1 MTLKTFSGE
10 SYPIGATVEKDGK
23 HGVNFCIFSK
33 EATFIELL
41 LFAGQNDPQPSHTI
55 PLDPKKNRTHYYWH
69 IIVEGLKA
77 GQIYAYR
84 VHGPFDLSKGHRFNP
99 EKVLLDPYAKAIVGS
114 SIYNREAAKQPGDN
128 CSQAL
133 RGVVVDTETYDWE
146 GDWTQRPRLRTPY
159 SKSVIYEMH
168 VGGFTRHPNSGV
180 APEKRGTFAGLI
192 EEEKIAYL
200 KSLGVT
206 AVELLPIHYFDVE
219 DVKPGLQNY
228 WGYSTIGFFAPH
240 SSYSSDRSPVGPVNE
255 FRDMVKALHKAGI
268 EVILD
273 VVFNHTAEGDERG
286 PTLNFRGIDNST
298 YYILEADH
306 SQYKN
311 YAGCGNTFRGN
322 HPIVGRFILD
332 CLHYWV
338 TEMHVDGFRFDLAS
352 ILSRDS
358 SGNPLEDLRGTTPDI
373 LWIIESDPILAG
385 TKLIA
390 EAWDAAGLYD
400 VGRFVELADWFA
412 EWNGPFRDDVR
423 RFIKGDMDMVPRLA
437 SRILGSPDIYHR
449 QDIDINRSINFVTCH
464 DGFTLNDLV
473 SYDEKHNEGNGEDN
487 RDGDNHNN
495 SWNCGV
501 EGEANDPAIEV
512 LRLQQIKNFFTI
524 LFLSQGTPMI
534 LMGDEIRRTQRGNNN
549 VYCQDNELS
558 WFNWDRVEKEYDLW
572 CFVRRLIYFI
582 QGLEL
587 FKQEERLEV
596 ASDNPNHAH
605 ISWHGVKLGQPDW
618 SEYSRCLAF
627 SLRYPEKEEYL
638 HVMLNAYWEPLEFE
652 LPWLD
657 DQNSWYR
664 VLDTSL
670 PLNETFCELDVAV
683 EVTTQNYTANGRS
696 CVVLM
701 AKTRF

>member
-1 MTLKTFSGE
+1 MALKTLPGE
-10 SYPIGATVEKDGK
+10 SYPLGATVEKDGK
-23 HGVNFCIFSK
+23 KGVNFCIFSK
-33 EATFIELL
+33 QATFIELL
-41 LFAGQNDPQPSHTI
+41 LFAEQNDPQPSHTI
-55 PLDPKKNRTHYYWH
+55 PLDPKLNRTHYYWH
-69 IIVEGLKA
+69 IFVEGLEA
-77 GQIYAYR
+77 GQVYAYR
-84 VHGPFDLSKGHRFNP
+84 VHGPHDLSKGHRCNP

-114 SIYNREAAKQPGDN
+114 SIYNREAAKHPGDN
-128 CSQAL
+128 CAQAL
-133 RGVVVDTETYDWE
+133 RSVVVDTETYDWE
-146 GDWTQRPRLRTPY
+146 GDWEEIPRLRTPY

-168 VGGFTRHPNSGV
+168 VGGFTRHPSSGV
-180 APEKRGTFAGLI
+180 PSEKRGTFAGLI
-192 EEEKIAYL
+192 GKEKIAYL
-200 KSLGVT
+200 KSLGIT
-206 AVELLPIHYFDVE
+206 AVELLPVHYFDVE
-219 DVKPGLQNY
+219 DVRPGLTNY

-240 SSYSSDRSPVGPVNE
+240 SSYSSDQSPLGPVNE
-255 FRDMVKALHKAGI
+255 FRDMVKALHKEGI

-273 VVFNHTAEGDERG
+273 VVFNHTAEGDEHG

-298 YYILEADH
+298 YYILEEDH

-332 CLHYWV
+332 CLRYWV
-338 TEMHVDGFRFDLAS
+338 TEMHIDGFRFDLAS

-358 SGNPLEDLRGTTPDI
+358 SGTPLEDLRGTTPDI
-373 LWIIESDPILAG
+373 LWVIESDPVLAG

-423 RFIKGDMDMVPRLA
+423 RFIKGDTGMVPRLA

-449 QDIDINRSINFVTCH
+449 EDVDINRSINFITCH

-473 SYDEKHNEGNGEDN
+473 SYNEKHNEGNGEN
-487 RDGDNHNN
+487 NCDGDNHNN

-501 EGEANDPAIEV
+501 EGEVNDSAIDS

-524 LFLSQGTPMI
+524 LFLSQGTPMM

-558 WFNWDRVEKEYDLW
+558 WFNWDKVEKEYDLW

-587 FKQEERLEV
+587 FNQEERLEV
-596 ASDNPNHAH
+596 ADNSPNHPH
-605 ISWHGVKLGQPDW
+605 ISWHGVKLGEPDW
-618 SEYSRCLAF
+618 SDYSHCLAF
-627 SLRYPEKEEYL
+627 SLRHPEKKEYL
-638 HVMLNAYWEPLEFE
+638 HVMLNAYWEPLEFQ
-652 LPWLD
+652 LPWLE
-657 DQNSWYR
+657 NGERWYR

-670 PLNETFCELDVAV
+670 PLNETFCELEVAV
-683 EVTTQNYTANGRS
+683 EITTQNYTTNGRT

-701 AKTRF
+701 AKH

>member
-1 MTLKTFSGE
+1 MTLKTLPGE

-55 PLDPKKNRTHYYWH
+55 PLDPKTNRTHYYWH
-69 IIVEGLKA
+69 IFVEGLKA

-84 VHGPFDLSKGHRFNP
+84 VHGPFDLSQGHRFNP

-128 CSQAL
+128 CAQAL

-146 GDWTQRPRLRTPY
+146 GDWTQKPRLRQPY

-180 APEKRGTFAGLI
+180 APEKKGTFAGLI
-192 EEEKIAYL
+192 EPEKIAYL
-200 KSLGVT
+200 KSLGIT

-228 WGYSTIGFFAPH
+228 WGYSPIGFFAPH
-240 SSYSSDRSPVGPVNE
+240 SYYSSDQSPLGPVNE
-255 FRDMVKALHKAGI
+255 FRDMVKALHKEGI

-298 YYILEADH
+298 YYILEEDH

-358 SGNPLEDLRGTTPDI
+358 SGTPLEDLRGTTPDI
-373 LWIIESDPILAG
+373 LWIIESDPVLAG

-423 RFIKGDMDMVPRLA
+423 CFVKGDDGMVPRLA

-449 QDIDINRSINFVTCH
+449 EDVDINRSINFVTCH

-487 RDGDNHNN
+487 CDGDNHNN

-501 EGEANDPAIEV
+501 EGETNDSVINT

-534 LMGDEIRRTQRGNNN
+534 LMGDEIKRTQRGNNN
-549 VYCQDNELS
+549 VYCQNNELS
-558 WFNWDRVEKEYDLW
+558 WVNWDGVESEYDLW
-572 CFVRRLIYFI
+572 CFLRRLIYFTL
-582 QGLEL
+582 GLEL
-587 FKQEERLEV
+587 FNQEDRLEV
-596 ASDNPNHAH
+596 A
-605 ISWHGVKLGQPDW
+605 
-618 SEYSRCLAF
+618 
-627 SLRYPEKEEYL
+627 
-638 HVMLNAYWEPLEFE
+638 
-652 LPWLD
+652 
-657 DQNSWYR
+657 
-664 VLDTSL
+664 
-670 PLNETFCELDVAV
+670 
-683 EVTTQNYTANGRS
+683 
-696 CVVLM
+696 
-701 AKTRF
+701 

>member
-1 MTLKTFSGE
+1 MTLKTLPGE

-55 PLDPKKNRTHYYWH
+55 PLDPKTNRTHYYWH
-69 IIVEGLKA
+69 IFVEGLKA

-84 VHGPFDLSKGHRFNP
+84 VHGPFDLSQGHRFNP

-128 CSQAL
+128 CAQAL

-146 GDWTQRPRLRTPY
+146 GDWTQKPRLRQPY

-180 APEKRGTFAGLI
+180 APEKKGTFAGLI
-192 EEEKIAYL
+192 EPEKIAYL
-200 KSLGVT
+200 KSLGIT

-240 SSYSSDRSPVGPVNE
+240 SYYSSDQSPLGPVNE
-255 FRDMVKALHKAGI
+255 FRDMVKALHKEGI

-298 YYILEADH
+298 YYILEEDH

-358 SGNPLEDLRGTTPDI
+358 SGTPLEDLRGTTPDI
-373 LWIIESDPILAG
+373 LWIIESDPVLAG
-385 TKLIA
+385 T
-390 EAWDAAGLYD
+390 
-400 VGRFVELADWFA
+400 
-412 EWNGPFRDDVR
+412 
-423 RFIKGDMDMVPRLA
+423 
-437 SRILGSPDIYHR
+437 
-449 QDIDINRSINFVTCH
+449 
-464 DGFTLNDLV
+464 
-473 SYDEKHNEGNGEDN
+473 
-487 RDGDNHNN
+487 
-495 SWNCGV
+495 
-501 EGEANDPAIEV
+501 
-512 LRLQQIKNFFTI
+512 
-524 LFLSQGTPMI
+524 
-534 LMGDEIRRTQRGNNN
+534 
-549 VYCQDNELS
+549 
-558 WFNWDRVEKEYDLW
+558 DRK
-572 CFVRRLIYFI
+572 
-582 QGLEL
+582 
-587 FKQEERLEV
+587 
-596 ASDNPNHAH
+596 S
-605 ISWHGVKLGQPDW
+605 
-618 SEYSRCLAF
+618 
-627 SLRYPEKEEYL
+627 
-638 HVMLNAYWEPLEFE
+638 
-652 LPWLD
+652 
-657 DQNSWYR
+657 
-664 VLDTSL
+664 
-670 PLNETFCELDVAV
+670 
-683 EVTTQNYTANGRS
+683 
-696 CVVLM
+696 VV
-701 AKTRF
+701 